1 MTFNPMTLPSALAE
15 QFRDPVGRRK
25 ALGETWLL
33 PASMQPRA
41 ISRLLPP
48 CGGNQSH

>member
-1 MTFNPMTLPSALAE
+1 MTLPDALAE
-15 QFRDPVGRRK
+15 QVRDPVGRRK
-25 ALGETWLL
+25 ALGAKWLL

-48 CGGNQSH
+48 CGENQPH

>member
-1 MTFNPMTLPSALAE
+1 MILNPMTLPSALAE
-15 QFRDPVGRRK
+15 QFRHPVGRRK

-33 PASMQPRA
+33 THSMQPRA